1 MDKRSLLEAFVE
13 NIPDPVVIADTEHL
27 ILYCNPAAKK
37 HFENGEKLEGTSL
50 LDCHNA
56 DSRRKMAEVLE
67 KLRNGEEEVQIT
79 DKPGQRTYMR
89 AVRDSLGNLLGY
101 YERYTY
107 FPKRVD

>member
-13 NIPDPVVIADTEHL
+13 CIPDPVVIADQEHL
-27 ILYCNPAAKK
+27 VLYCNRAAKE
-37 HFENGEKLEGTSL
+37 HFKGGDKLEGASL

-56 DSRRKMAEVLE
+56 DSRRKMAEVLL

-79 DKPGQRTYMR
+79 DKPAQRTYMR